1 MPVRPTLFPI
11 KIVKIEADDDA
22 KGDESARARTTVV
35 CSVCGE
41 KGNAQSLHRQMVFGP
56 IRLSAEMK
64 MAPYFCQEQYKNWW
78 RAVSRGC
85 CRKDVFSCQKDA
97 KASSPEALEYFNNQA
112 EDPDQFKEFIM
123 RYKMQCPSRGHGRPR
138 HLFDWAQ
145 ELQTHSKE
153 SSEGFEGEMMGFDQF
168 VAWGKVKH
176 NATHEQALA
185 HWLEIESN
193 TPVEKR
199 DIEGFGANREPGRAR
214 LPIVTKVHGFS
225 GSRPFLGQVGN

>member
-1 MPVRPTLFPI
+1 MAYAESKMPAPMPAVPSLFAKKITGDSDDEGDQAQKKKKI
-11 KIVKIEADDDA
+11 KGGK
-22 KGDESARARTTVV
+22 TTVM

-41 KGNAQSLHRQMVFGP
+41 EGKKTAQSYL
-56 IRLSAEMK
+56 A
-64 MAPYFCQEQYKNWW
+64 
-78 RAVSRGC
+78 C
-85 CRKDVFSCQKDA
+85 CRKDVEACQNDA

-123 RYKMQCPSRGHGRPR
+123 RYKMQCPSRGQGRPR
-138 HLFDWAQ
+138 DPFDWAQ

-153 SSEGFEGEMMGFDQF
+153 SIKSEGFEGEMMDFEEF
-168 VAWGKVKH
+168 AAWEKVKR

>member
-1 MPVRPTLFPI
+1 MPAPMLAVPSLFAK
-11 KIVKIEADDDA
+11 KITGDSDDERDQWGR
-22 KGDESARARTTVV
+22 KRRARTTVV

-41 KGNAQSLHRQMVFGP
+41 EGK
-56 IRLSAEMK
+56 K
-64 MAPYFCQEQYKNWW
+64 MISDDERDRWKRKRRRAPYL
-78 RAVSRGC
+78 AC
-85 CRKDVFSCQKDA
+85 CRKDVDFCQNDA

-123 RYKMQCPSRGHGRPR
+123 RYKMQCPSLGQGRPR
-138 HLFDWAQ
+138 DPFDWAQ

-153 SSEGFEGEMMGFDQF
+153 SSEGFESEMMDFDQF
-168 VAWGKVKH
+168 MAWGKVKR
-176 NATHEQALA
+176 NATHKQALA
-185 HWLEIESN
+185 RWLEIESN

-199 DIEGFGANREPGRAR
+199 DIEGFDANQEPGRAR

>member
-1 MPVRPTLFPI
+1 MLGR
-11 KIVKIEADDDA
+11 KR
-22 KGDESARARTTVV
+22 RARTTVV
-35 CSVCGE
+35 CCVCGE
-41 KGNAQSLHRQMVFGP
+41 EGKARLST
-56 IRLSAEMK
+56 RLSAERK
-64 MAPYFCQEQYKNWW
+64 MAPYFCQKQSKTWR
-78 RAVSRGC
+78 RAVRRAC
-85 CRKDVFSCQKDA
+85 CRKDVDFCQNDA

-123 RYKMQCPSRGHGRPR
+123 RYKMQCPSLGQGRPR
-138 HLFDWAQ
+138 DPFDWAQ

-168 VAWGKVKH
+168 VAWGKVKR

>member
-1 MPVRPTLFPI
+1 MLGR
-11 KIVKIEADDDA
+11 KR
-22 KGDESARARTTVV
+22 RARTTVV

-41 KGNAQSLHRQMVFGP
+41 EGKARLST
-56 IRLSAEMK
+56 RLSAERK
-64 MAPYFCQEQYKNWW
+64 GAPYL
-78 RAVSRGC
+78 AC
-85 CRKDVFSCQKDA
+85 CRKDVDFCQNDA

>member
-1 MPVRPTLFPI
+1 MLGR
-11 KIVKIEADDDA
+11 KR
-22 KGDESARARTTVV
+22 RARTTVV

-41 KGNAQSLHRQMVFGP
+41 EGKARLST
-56 IRLSAEMK
+56 RLSAERK
-64 MAPYFCQEQYKNWW
+64 RAPYLACCREDVDFCQN
-78 RAVSRGC
+78 
-85 CRKDVFSCQKDA
+85 DA
-97 KASSPEALEYFNNQA
+97 KASSPWSPEALEYFNNQA

-123 RYKMQCPSRGHGRPR
+123 RYKMQCPSRGQGRPR
-138 HLFDWAQ
+138 DPFDWAQ

-153 SSEGFEGEMMGFDQF
+153 SSEGFEGEMMDFDQF